1 MVAAKTHSIEHLL
14 LIIEESGMDI
24 DEAREAISLFDHAV
38 EARYPGSEEPAPEEA
53 KEALGIARETLE

>member
-1 MVAAKTHSIEHLL
+1 
-14 LIIEESGMDI
+14 MDI